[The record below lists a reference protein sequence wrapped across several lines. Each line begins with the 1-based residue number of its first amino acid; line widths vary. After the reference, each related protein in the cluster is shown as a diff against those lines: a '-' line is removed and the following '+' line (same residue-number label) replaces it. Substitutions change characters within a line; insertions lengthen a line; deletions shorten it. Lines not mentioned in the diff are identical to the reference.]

1 MTRSTREEPEKQG
14 PGDTPGPAGSGA
26 HALVAQEP
34 THDRWR
40 LWRRLGMAFSLAIL
54 LLSVFVL
61 GRTLTAVN
69 WSELRSAIAATS
81 AEQIVV
87 ASLFTALSYMVLTGY
102 DALALRQ
109 LKISVP
115 YRTTAL
121 ASFTSY
127 AISFTLGFP
136 LITAGTVRYWIY
148 SRVGVSAGKV
158 ASLTVIAGVTFWLG
172 MALVIGIA
180 LTVQPDEIAEVNRL
194 KGWVNLLIGL
204 GVLVAIMF
212 YLAWV
217 SRGHRRVSLQG
228 LRLELPGL
236 TLTLAQLMLGVI
248 DLCCAAAALYV
259 ILPGNHG
266 LDFISFAAA
275 YVFACLL
282 GIASHVPGGIG
293 AFEATM
299 LKTVPSPSPEALL
312 AALLLFRVLY
322 YVIPFVLALALLGAN
337 ESIRRWQSLRAAMSG
352 PQTNGDDN
360 GVNGDDFNRRD

>member
-1 MTRSTREEPEKQG
+1 MTRTMREDVKTAHPASGADAPRLPLPVSQG
-14 PGDTPGPAGSGA
+14 PSPD
-26 HALVAQEP
+26 H
-34 THDRWR
+34 RWR
-40 LWRRLGMAFSLAIL
+40 MWRRIGTGLSVAIL
-54 LLSVFVL
+54 VLSVFVL
-61 GRTLTAVN
+61 TRTLTSVN
-69 WSELRSAIAATS
+69 WGELRSAIAATS
-81 AEQIVV
+81 AEQIAL
-87 ASLFTALSYMVLTGY
+87 ASVFTAFSYIVLTGY

-136 LITAGTVRYWIY
+136 LVTAGTVRYWIY
-148 SRVGVSAGKV
+148 SRAGVSAAKV

-180 LTVQPDEIAEVNRL
+180 LTIQPDEIADVNRL

-204 GVLVAIMF
+204 GVLVAIMC
-212 YLAWV
+212 YLAWI
-217 SRGHRRVSLQG
+217 SRGNRRVSMQG

-236 TLTLAQLMLGVI
+236 TLTLGQLLLGVV

-259 ILPGNHG
+259 VLPAHHG

-275 YVFACLL
+275 YVFACVL
-282 GIASHVPGGIG
+282 GIASHMPGGIG

-312 AALLLFRVLY
+312 ASLLLFRVLY
-322 YVIPFVLALALLGAN
+322 YVVPFVLALALLGAN
-337 ESIRRWQSLRAAMSG
+337 ESIRRWNSLRAAMTRSQDE
-352 PQTNGDDN
+352 PANDDAKN
-360 GVNGDDFNRRD
+360 QDG

>member
-1 MTRSTREEPEKQG
+1 MTRSVRDQPEMK
-14 PGDTPGPAGSGA
+14 DPAGDEQSQGV
-26 HALVAQEP
+26 ALAVAREAS
-34 THDRWR
+34 DKRRWR
-40 LWRRLGMAFSLAIL
+40 FWRRVGTAMSLAIL

-61 GRTLTAVN
+61 ARTLTTVN
-69 WSELRSAIAATS
+69 WGALRTAIAATS
-81 AEQIVV
+81 AEQIVL
-87 ASLFTALSYMVLTGY
+87 ASVFTAMSYLVLTGY

-148 SRVGVSAGKV
+148 SRAGVSAAKV

-180 LTVQPDEIAEVNRL
+180 LTVQPDEIAEVNQL
-194 KGWVNLLIGL
+194 KGWINLLIGL
-204 GVLVAIMF
+204 GVLIGMMT

-217 SRGHRRVSLQG
+217 SRGQRRVSMQG
-228 LRLELPGL
+228 LKLELPGL
-236 TLTLAQLMLGVI
+236 TLTLGQLFLGVV
-248 DLCCAAAALYV
+248 DLCCASAALYV
-259 ILPGNHG
+259 ILPADHG
-266 LDFISFAAA
+266 LGFLSFSAA

-282 GIASHVPGGIG
+282 GIASHMPGGIG

-312 AALLLFRVLY
+312 ASLLLFRVLY
-322 YVIPFVLALALLGAN
+322 YVVPFVLALAILGAN
-337 ESIRRWQSLRAAMSG
+337 ESIRRWNSLRAAMTRSDEDTG
-352 PQTNGDDN
+352 
-360 GVNGDDFNRRD
+360 